1 ESVKTTAQPVT
12 AKRHKRQMKSSQPTN
27 TKRKAAAASKQAPS
41 GKRARKTADT
51 VANAAQPQ
59 NNRKRVYKKKAT
71 PRQNKTQPV
80 PITPSDSSN
89 TKEGSPAGDEQADT
103 APGPCPNNAHVDAK
117 PSSSERQKMFER
129 MEPAM
134 RELRRHLSGPHP
146 SVVEL
151 AAPVAAEYK
160 QRAATVADI
169 VHRAME
175 QLSSGSKHTPAGDLA
190 IMEELINADSVWP
203 VRLARSNYAAIDYLA
218 SRLRQDYDAL
228 SRWTG
233 AHTPSD
239 HNGSSSSSGDVS
251 KGAESFTSFVS
262 RIIQGLHQ
270 HAKGEQGRPE
280 PRRVLIPSTAP
291 VSTTD
296 TGEECTHQTTGRIGL
311 GIDSALATVATTDSS
326 EATLD
331 GNVDAIDNNDE
342 WYAGL
347 FAAIEVGQGL
357 SSGDVDDAALQLSKH
372 CRRIYRAQ
380 PNRRFVWGLTI
391 CGSSVRAYLFGC
403 NFVLVSEA
411 MDICT
416 EAGRGEVIKLFVNLS
431 FSEDHRLGFDPS
443 IRHLHDLDCWEITV
457 PSTAA
462 TDSAD
467 SMGSSGGNAGSYGST
482 GRTFYSSHIS
492 IEASHL
498 FGRLTR
504 CFLATDKKPTRDSR
518 IRSKDCTVF
527 IKDAWTKVADGS
539 GVNDVRDE
547 VAHLR
552 KLTQTLERYPELA
565 GTYPVLEAGGRI
577 KFQSCSS
584 NTYTEDT
591 TRSILGC
598 LFDNVRVGEKIRKLP
613 FCAYKRIAT
622 SLIGMPL
629 DRLQS
634 IPELIIAVAD
644 AMRAHRAIA
653 EHCNILHRDISAG
666 NFLFRSMMDGT
677 VKGMLVDFDHAIDC
691 ENLNAIPQ
699 NEHIGTLNFM
709 SVNNLEGNS
718 NKRTEL
724 DDWEALIYAL
734 VWLGKFGL
742 NGMSKYDSDTDEHRR
757 IAGAKINYWV
767 DSTTLKDIAR
777 YKRDNLDN
785 SSSFKSILN
794 EFD

>member
-1 ESVKTTAQPVT
+1 
-12 AKRHKRQMKSSQPTN
+12 
-27 TKRKAAAASKQAPS
+27 
-41 GKRARKTADT
+41 D
-51 VANAAQPQ
+51 
-59 NNRKRVYKKKAT
+59 
-71 PRQNKTQPV
+71 
-80 PITPSDSSN
+80 
-89 TKEGSPAGDEQADT
+89 
-103 APGPCPNNAHVDAK
+103 C
-117 PSSSERQKMFER
+117 
-129 MEPAM
+129 
-134 RELRRHLSGPHP
+134 
-146 SVVEL
+146 
-151 AAPVAAEYK
+151 
-160 QRAATVADI
+160 
-169 VHRAME
+169 
-175 QLSSGSKHTPAGDLA
+175 
-190 IMEELINADSVWP
+190 
-203 VRLARSNYAAIDYLA
+203 
-218 SRLRQDYDAL
+218 DAL

-239 HNGSSSSSGDVS
+239 HDGSSSSSSGNVN

-262 RIIQGLHQ
+262 RIIQGLRQ

-280 PRRVLIPSTAP
+280 PRRVLILSTAP
-291 VSTTD
+291 VSTTS
-296 TGEECTHQTTGRIGL
+296 TGEECTCQATGRIGL

-331 GNVDAIDNNDE
+331 GNLDAIDNNDE

-347 FAAIEVGQGL
+347 FAAIEVGQG
-357 SSGDVDDAALQLSKH
+357 SSSDDVDDAALQLSKH

-416 EAGRGEVIKLFVNLS
+416 KAGRGEAIKLFVNLS

-443 IRHLHDLDCWEITV
+443 IKHLHDLDCWEITV
-457 PSTAA
+457 PGTAA

-467 SMGSSGGNAGSYGST
+467 STDSSGGNAGSYGST

-527 IKDAWTKVADGS
+527 IKDAWTEVGDGS
-539 GVNDVRDE
+539 GDNDVRDE

-552 KLTQTLERYPELA
+552 KITRTLERYPELA

-577 KFQSCSS
+577 EFQSCIG
-584 NTYTEDT
+584 NTCTEDT
-591 TRSILGC
+591 TRSILGD

-613 FCAYKRIAT
+613 FCAHKRIAT
-622 SLIGMPL
+622 SPIGMPL

-666 NFLFRSMMDGT
+666 NFLFWRMVDGT
-677 VKGMLVDFDHAIDC
+677 VKGMLIDFDHAIDC
-691 ENLNAIPQ
+691 ENLDAMPQ

-718 NKRTEL
+718 NRRTEL
-724 DDWEALIYAL
+724 DDWEALIYVL
-734 VWLGKFGL
+734 VWLGTFGL
-742 NGMSKYDSDTDEHRR
+742 NGTPKHDSDAGEHRR
-757 IAGAKINYWV
+757 IAGAKIKYWV
-767 DSTTLKDIAR
+767 GGTTLEDIAEF
-777 YKRDNLDN
+777 KRGDLDN

-794 EFD
+794 QFDSSVDCIDVLAVLLIMMRDTLIDNAGCSEDGRGAHMKQPFNHGNCESSALKVTPSSLSPLSKFALSVECQETMNTPMVDPFKARADMAPTIAKELLAILKDGAEYCQKLLIKAGTESNEPNATN